1 MIDWGSPRDR
11 SKVSGMP
18 YRSNPR
24 QAAIEKL
31 EPRRLL
37 SAAFTNV
44 NITRMKGSQ
53 AEGAIAVD
61 PASPSHLFTATNI
74 DKGDG
79 IAVAVSSDGGATWTA
94 RTIANDHDSL
104 PAACCDPSVAF
115 APSGNLV
122 VAYLNSADNEVELLL
137 STDAG
142 QSFSLLAHYSGN
154 VDQPTVATG
163 AGSVWL
169 DFDKGNGVAVT
180 GAPVTGLGSIGSFDP
195 LEQVRG
201 ASGGSFG
208 DIAVGSSG
216 QVMVTY
222 QKDVSSHHSQVF
234 VNVNPAG
241 VGGAFGK
248 PILVTNTNVVK
259 FDFIPAQNS
268 RGIDAETG
276 LAFDRSGGQ
285 FDGRAYL
292 VYTDEIPAASGNT
305 GIFVRYS
312 DNNGATWSSAIR
324 VNDDTG
330 TNSKLLPRVSSDP
343 ITGAVAVSWYDARND
358 LGAGSSGDTNQIADD
373 DAEFFATVI
382 TPQQD
387 GLVVSANQQISA
399 APSNAF
405 DANSS
410 TDFGD
415 YTGLDFFN
423 GTIHPLWFDNSNST
437 GDNPNGTLNQLNAY
451 TASVPASA
459 FSAGPAIALGGL
471 SESAGPVAS
480 LYTASGSNPGFVRS
494 GNSYTLTVLYS
505 DSSGVDLSSLGNS
518 NVAVTGPNGFD
529 ESAQLLRAKPR
540 KGGTVLVTYAVASAS
555 GKWTAA
561 DSGTYTIALQSA
573 QVTDGSGAGASGGIL
588 GNFVV
593 ATAINSRS
601 HSGGNGGRHH
611 PRHTAN

>member
-1 MIDWGSPRDR
+1 M
-11 SKVSGMP
+11 SKVRGMP

-37 SAAFTNV
+37 SAAFTNI
-44 NITRMKGSQ
+44 NITRMKGNQ

-61 PASPSHLFTATNI
+61 PADPSHLFTATNI

-79 IAVAVSSDGGATWTA
+79 IAVAVSSDGGATWTT

-104 PAACCDPSVAF
+104 PPACCDPSVAF
-115 APSGNLV
+115 DSSGNLF

-154 VDQPTVATG
+154 VDQPTVTTG

-195 LEQVRG
+195 LQQVRG
-201 ASGGSFG
+201 SNGGSFG

-222 QKDVSSHHSQVF
+222 QKDVSSQRSQVF
-234 VNVNPAG
+234 VNVDPTG
-241 VGGAFGK
+241 IGGAFGK
-248 PILVTNTNVVK
+248 SVLVTNTNVVK

-268 RGIDAETG
+268 RGIDAEAG
-276 LAFDRSGGQ
+276 LTFDRSGGQ
-285 FDGRAYL
+285 FDGRVYL

-312 DNNGATWSSAIR
+312 DNNGASWSSAIR

-330 TNSKLLPRVSSDP
+330 TNSKLLPRISSDP
-343 ITGAVAVSWYDARND
+343 VTGAVAVSWYDARND
-358 LGAGSSGDTNQIADD
+358 LGAGSSGDTDQIADD

-387 GLVVSANQQISA
+387 GLIVVVNQQISA

-423 GTIHPLWFDNSNST
+423 GTLHPLWFDNSNST

-459 FSAGPAIALGGL
+459 FASGPAISLGGL
-471 SESAGPVAS
+471 SESSGPVAS

-494 GNSYTLTVLYS
+494 GKSYTLTVLYS
-505 DSSGVDLSSLGNS
+505 DPAGVALSSLSSS
-518 NVAVTGPNGFD
+518 NIEITGPNGFD
-529 ESAQLLRAKPR
+529 EPAQLLRAKPR
-540 KGGTVLVTYAVASAS
+540 KGGTELVTYVVSSPS
-555 GKWTAA
+555 GRWTAA
-561 DSGTYTIALQSA
+561 DSGTYTIALQPS
-573 QVTDGSGAGASGGIL
+573 QVTGTDGAPAASGIL
-588 GNFVV
+588 GDFVV
-593 ATAINSRS
+593 ATAIGANS
-601 HSGGNGGRHH
+601 HGGGNGNRHH
-611 PRHTAN
+611 ARHADD